1 MEPLQ
6 SKRKS
11 KSISNCW
18 KEMIDAMNDGDK
30 ELAKEFAIDLRNW
43 LHRGG
48 FEPDDYNEELH
59 GVCLIG

>member
-1 MEPLQ
+1 MDP
-6 SKRKS
+6 
-11 KSISNCW
+11 NACW

-48 FEPDDYNEELH
+48 FEPNDYNEELH
-59 GVCLIG
+59 GVALIG